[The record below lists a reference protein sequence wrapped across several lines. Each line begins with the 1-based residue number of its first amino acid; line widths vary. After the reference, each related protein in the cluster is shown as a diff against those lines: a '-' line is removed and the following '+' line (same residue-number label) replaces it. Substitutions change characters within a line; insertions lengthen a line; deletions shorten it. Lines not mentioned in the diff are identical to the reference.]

1 MHTALENTDIITGG
15 VIKPFELIIPAATI
29 KNVGVASDAAI
40 AASKSERSF
49 PIVVSQAGPAV
60 TATHLVRFCKGTT
73 GTIKHVT
80 VSNITACAGS
90 SEVTVD
96 VKKNGTTV
104 LSAVVTLNS
113 SKAAYSETEATI
125 TVPALADGEYL
136 TVHITATQ
144 SGTDALAT
152 GVLVQIDIDEDYAA

>member
-1 MHTALENTDIITGG
+1 MYQTLATTDFLIGG
-15 VIKPFELIIPAATI
+15 VIKPYELIIPAATV
-29 KNVGVASDAAI
+29 KNADVKSDAAI
-40 AASKSERSF
+40 AASKLQRSF
-49 PIVVSQAGPAV
+49 PITVSQAGTAV
-60 TATHLVRFCKGTT
+60 SATHLVRFCKGTT

-104 LSAVVTLNS
+104 LSAVVTLDS
-113 SKAAYSETEATI
+113 STAAYSENEGTI
-125 TVPALADGEYL
+125 TVPALADGDYL
-136 TVHITATQ
+136 TIHITATQ